1 MSNTGI
7 ADNSVGGNVTNPA
20 EHSSHPSRD
29 AQDRANPEYGSRG
42 PSAGY
47 DNDVEKDFGERKQ
60 EGGVK
65 GLMNKITD
73 TMHPSH
79 DQPVQQVSPLTYIS
93 EDWC

>member
-7 ADNSVGGNVTNPA
+7 ADNSVGGNVTNPVK
-20 EHSSHPSRD
+20 HNSDSSRD
-29 AQDRANPEYGSRG
+29 AQDRANSDYGSSG

-47 DNDVEKDFGERKQ
+47 DNNVEKDFGERKQ

-73 TMHPSH
+73 KMHPSH
-79 DQPVQQVSPLTYIS
+79 DQPVQKVSHSFYSS
-93 EDWC
+93 EDLC